1 MQEPIAESTEEPME
15 TRTAT
20 PQDDPGPAVAELEM
34 IVSLSKRR
42 GFIFPSSEI
51 YGGIN
56 AVWDYGPLGVE
67 LKNNVKRAW
76 WRAMVQLRDDIV
88 GLDAGILMAPQVW
101 VTSGHV
107 ASFSDPLVE
116 CESCHRR
123 FRVDELPG
131 AEDLTPAE
139 ANDPEVITRLGL
151 RCPVD
156 QGTLSPPR
164 RFNLM
169 FKTFMGPVE
178 EDAAEIYLRPETA
191 QGIYVN
197 FKNVQAASRKKLP
210 FGIAQIG
217 KAFRNEIS
225 PGNFVFRMREFEQM
239 EMQYFVKP
247 DEASDWFER
256 WRPARRE
263 WYEAYGVEPAR
274 LRFREHGPGEL
285 AHYARK
291 AVDVEYRFPFG
302 WKELEGVHNRGDWD
316 LGRHQEASGENLE
329 YFDPATNEH
338 FIPWIVET
346 SAGADRASFTFLI
359 DAYREEEVRGE
370 KRVVLA
376 LHPELAPY
384 KVAVLPLL
392 KKRPE
397 IVELCQRIVADLRQ
411 DVMAV
416 YDDTASIGKLYRR
429 QDEIGT
435 PWCVTVDVD
444 SLTDGAVT
452 VRDRDSMTQERV
464 AVEGVKQLI
473 LDRLAAARPD

>member
-1 MQEPIAESTEEPME
+1 MSPAPADLPS
-15 TRTAT
+15 
-20 PQDDPGPAVAELEM
+20 DDPGPSVANLDT

-42 GFIFPSSEI
+42 GFVFPSSEI

-76 WRAMVQLRDDIV
+76 WKAMIQERDDIV

-107 ASFSDPLVE
+107 AEFSDPMVE
-116 CESCHRR
+116 CLNDHKR
-123 FRVDELPG
+123 FRLDELPG
-131 AEDLTPAE
+131 TENLSPTELA
-139 ANDPEVITRLGL
+139 DPGIVERLKL

-156 QGTLSPPR
+156 QGPLSAPR
-164 RFNLM
+164 KFNLM
-169 FKTFMGPVE
+169 FQTWMGPVQD
-178 EDAAEIYLRPETA
+178 DAAIVYLRPETA

-197 FKNVQAASRKKLP
+197 FKNVRETSRKKIP

-239 EMQYFVKP
+239 EMQYFVRP
-247 DEASDWFER
+247 SEAAAAFEEWLPRRWDWYVR
-256 WRPARRE
+256 
-263 WYEAYGVEPAR
+263 YGVTPDR
-274 LRFREHGPGEL
+274 LRFREHAPDEL
-285 AHYARK
+285 AHYAKK
-291 AVDVEYRFPFG
+291 AIDVEYRFPFG
-302 WKELEGVHNRGDWD
+302 WKELEGIHNRGDFD
-316 LGRHQEASGENLE
+316 LSRHAEASGENLE
-329 YFDPATNEH
+329 YFDPATEEH
-338 FIPWIVET
+338 FIPNIVET
-346 SAGADRASFTFLI
+346 AGGADRAAFTFLI

-370 KRVVLA
+370 KRVVLG
-376 LHPELAPY
+376 LHPEMAPY

-397 IVELCQRIVADLRQ
+397 IVEICHRLRVDLAK

-416 YDDTASIGKLYRR
+416 YDDTAAIGKLYRR

-444 SLTDGAVT
+444 SLEDGAVT
-452 VRDRDSMTQERV
+452 IRDRDAMTQERV
-464 AVEGVKQLI
+464 PLEGVKRLI
-473 LDRLAAARPD
+473 LDRLSAARG

>member
-1 MQEPIAESTEEPME
+1 VPNPPTTMASDAAP
-15 TRTAT
+15 
-20 PQDDPGPAVAELEM
+20 DPAPAVAELDT
-34 IVSLSKRR
+34 IVSLAKRR
-42 GFIFPSSEI
+42 GFVYPSSEI

-76 WRAMVQLRDDIV
+76 WRAMIQERDDIV

-107 ASFSDPLVE
+107 GSFSDPLVE
-116 CESCHRR
+116 CQTDHRR
-123 FRVDELPG
+123 FRLDELPG
-131 AEDLTPAE
+131 AESLSATDLR
-139 ANDPEVITRLGL
+139 DPTVVERLGL
-151 RCPVD
+151 KCPVD
-156 QGTLSPPR
+156 GGPLSAPR

-178 EDAAEIYLRPETA
+178 EDAAVVYLRPETA
-191 QGIYVN
+191 QGSYVN
-197 FKNVQAASRKKLP
+197 FKNVQQSSRKKLP

-217 KAFRNEIS
+217 KSFRNEIS

-247 DEASDWFER
+247 GEAATIFEEWLPRR
-256 WRPARRE
+256 WG
-263 WYEAYGVEPAR
+263 WYTRYGVTETR
-274 LRFREHGPGEL
+274 LRFREHAPDEL
-285 AHYARK
+285 AHYAKK

-302 WKELEGVHNRGDWD
+302 WKELEGIHNRGDFD
-316 LGRHQEASGENLE
+316 LSRHQEASGENLE
-329 YFDPATNEH
+329 YFDPATEQH

-346 SAGADRASFTFLI
+346 AGGPDRAAFTFLI
-359 DAYREEEVRGE
+359 DSYREEEVRAE
-370 KRVVLA
+370 KRVVLG

-397 IVELCQRIVADLRQ
+397 IVEICHRLRDDLAK

-416 YDDTASIGKLYRR
+416 YDDTAAIGKLYRR

-435 PWCVTVDVD
+435 PWCVTVDVE
-444 SLTDGAVT
+444 SLEDGAAT
-452 VRDRDSMTQERV
+452 IRDRDSMSQERV
-464 AVEGVKQLI
+464 PIDSVKRVI
-473 LDRLAAARPD
+473 LDRMAAARG

>member
-1 MQEPIAESTEEPME
+1 VT
-15 TRTAT
+15 T
-20 PQDDPGPAVAELEM
+20 PTVDPDDVAPAVAALDT

-76 WRAMVQLRDDIV
+76 WRAMVQERDDIV
-88 GLDAGILMAPQVW
+88 GLDAGILMHPQVW

-107 ASFSDPLVE
+107 GSFSDPLVE
-116 CESCHRR
+116 CGSCHRR
-123 FRVDELPG
+123 YRLDELPG
-131 AEDLTPAE
+131 AENLSATE
-139 ANDPEVITRLGL
+139 LRDPGIVEHLGL
-151 RCPVD
+151 ICPND
-156 QGTLSPPR
+156 GGPLSAPR
-164 RFNLM
+164 QFNLM
-169 FKTFMGPVE
+169 FTSHMGPVE
-178 EDAAEIYLRPETA
+178 EDASIVYFRPETA
-191 QGIYVN
+191 QGSYVN
-197 FKNVQAASRKKLP
+197 FKNVQQSSRKKIP

-217 KAFRNEIS
+217 KSFRNEIS

-239 EMQYFVKP
+239 EMQYFVRP
-247 DEASDWFER
+247 EEGAAQAFEE
-256 WRPARRE
+256 WLPRRRA
-263 WYEAYGVEPAR
+263 WYEAYGVTSER
-274 LRFREHGPGEL
+274 LRFREHAPDEL

-291 AVDVEYRFPFG
+291 AIDVEYRFPFG
-302 WKELEGVHNRGDWD
+302 WKELEGIHNRGDFD
-316 LGRHQEASGENLE
+316 LSSHAKATGENLE
-329 YFDPATNEH
+329 YFDQATEEH

-346 SAGADRASFTFLI
+346 AAGADRAAFTFLI

-370 KRVVLA
+370 KRVVLG
-376 LHPELAPY
+376 LHPDLAPY

-397 IVELCQRIVADLRQ
+397 IVEMCHRLLADLKR
-411 DVMAV
+411 DLMAV
-416 YDDTASIGKLYRR
+416 YDDTAAIGKLYRR

-444 SLTDGAVT
+444 SLDDGAVT

-464 AVEGVKQLI
+464 PLEGVKRLI
-473 LDRLAAARPD
+473 LDRMAAVRP

>member
-1 MQEPIAESTEEPME
+1 MTDTPT
-15 TRTAT
+15 TA
-20 PQDDPGPAVAELEM
+20 DPSDVAPAVANLET

-42 GFIFPSSEI
+42 GFVFPSSEI

-76 WRAMVQLRDDIV
+76 WRAMVQEPENIV
-88 GLDAGILMAPQVW
+88 GLDAGILMHPQVW

-116 CESCHRR
+116 CGTCHRR
-123 FRVDELPG
+123 YRLDELPG
-131 AEDLTPAE
+131 AENLSATDLADPAVIDRFKLVCP
-139 ANDPEVITRLGL
+139 NDGGP
-151 RCPVD
+151 
-156 QGTLSPPR
+156 LSVPR

-169 FKTFMGPVE
+169 FQTWMGPVQD
-178 EDAAEIYLRPETA
+178 DASIVYLRPETA
-191 QGIYVN
+191 QGSYVN
-197 FKNVQAASRKKLP
+197 FKNVQQSMRKKIP

-217 KAFRNEIS
+217 KSFRNEIS

-239 EMQYFVKP
+239 EMQYFVRP
-247 DEASDWFER
+247 NEAAAAFEE
-256 WRPARRE
+256 WLPRRRA
-263 WYEAYGVEPAR
+263 WYEAYGVTPER
-274 LRFREHGPGEL
+274 LRFREHAPDEL
-285 AHYARK
+285 AHYAKK
-291 AVDVEYRFPFG
+291 AIDVEYRFPFG
-302 WKELEGVHNRGDWD
+302 WKELEGVHNRGDFD
-316 LGRHQEASGENLE
+316 LSSHARASGENLE
-329 YFDPATNEH
+329 YFDPATEEH
-338 FIPWIVET
+338 FIPWVVET
-346 SAGADRASFTFLI
+346 AAGADRAAFTFLI

-370 KRVVLA
+370 KRVVLGF
-376 LHPELAPY
+376 HPELAPY

-397 IVELCQRIVADLRQ
+397 IVEICRRLRADLAR

-416 YDDTASIGKLYRR
+416 YDDTAAIGKLYRR

-444 SLTDGAVT
+444 SLDDGAAT

-464 AVEGVKQLI
+464 PLEGIKRLI
-473 LDRLAAARPD
+473 LDRLAVSRG